1 MDSLPYW
8 EKEVSGFT
16 TLSEPI
22 PIPRSIPIL
31 YLEINLRFDK
41 SEIYGRHY
49 VKIVIYPEKT
59 LRIYYN
65 YWWRNVTDGATITE
79 WAMNIRER
87 FCNALAI
94 EHKYS
99 DSLPI
104 D

>member
-49 VKIVIYPEKT
+49 VKIVIYPKKT

-65 YWWRNVTDGATITE
+65 Y
-79 WAMNIRER
+79 
-87 FCNALAI
+87 
-94 EHKYS
+94 
-99 DSLPI
+99 
-104 D
+104 